1 MSTDNHSVAPKVNMI
16 EAITNEKV
24 AKKHK
29 SSGKREKKTVF
40 VSFFAIRS

>member
-1 MSTDNHSVAPKVNMI
+1 MSTDNHAVAPKVDPI